1 MIKLRK
7 LLRFTV
13 VPANTDRSVIRLY
26 AAFSTNYSHI
36 DALKH
41 SDIPVGSSIKKTA
54 RLLRE
59 LADEVEFENG

>member
-13 VPANTDRSVIRLY
+13 SPANTDRSVIRLY

-36 DALKH
+36 DAFKH
-41 SDIPVGSSIKKTA
+41 ADIPVGSSIKKTA